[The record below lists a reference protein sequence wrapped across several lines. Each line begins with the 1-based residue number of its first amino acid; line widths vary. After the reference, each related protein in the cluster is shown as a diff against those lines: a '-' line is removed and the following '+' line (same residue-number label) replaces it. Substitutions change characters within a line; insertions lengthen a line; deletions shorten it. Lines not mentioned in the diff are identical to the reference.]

1 MDIHNKPTLN
11 IIAQYFHHISLM
23 GYCLI
28 YTSNLHSMARLI
40 NRCHASQFISQ
51 KHVYVCNKET
61 AKLLSFEKL
70 LGM

>member
-28 YTSNLHSMARLI
+28 YPTILHSMARLG
-40 NRCHASQFISQ
+40 NRCYASQS
-51 KHVYVCNKET
+51 V
-61 AKLLSFEKL
+61 S
-70 LGM
+70 